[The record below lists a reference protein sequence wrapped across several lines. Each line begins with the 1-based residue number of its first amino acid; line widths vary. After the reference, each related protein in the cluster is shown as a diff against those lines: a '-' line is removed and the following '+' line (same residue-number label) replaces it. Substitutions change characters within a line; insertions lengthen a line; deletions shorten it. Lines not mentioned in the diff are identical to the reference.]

1 MKNRINTDKF
11 KTKIIQKKKEIN
23 IMKKTLRNLVIG
35 AVVTAGIFATSTA
48 ALAAGTQFVQ
58 NDMNF
63 RNGPSTAATII
74 GSVPAG
80 AQVEV
85 IDLQNGWNLVR
96 YNGRTGYI
104 HGGNLG
110 DSYVVKKAPAAN
122 TQNSQAAKPEATQNT
137 QAQAQATKQYFDNN
151 FAGAAQQMQNSQA
164 IKTVSVASGYLAL
177 RNAPSYDASNEFG
190 KLYSGDTVQV
200 VGAASGSYVQVYS
213 AKYGAYGWVN
223 AGFLK

>member
-1 MKNRINTDKF
+1 
-11 KTKIIQKKKEIN
+11 
-23 IMKKTLRNLVIG
+23 MKKTLRNLVIG

-122 TQNSQAAKPEATQNT
+122 TQTSQAAKPAATQNT
-137 QAQAQATKQYFDNN
+137 QAATKQYFDNN
-151 FAGAAQQMQNSQA
+151 FAGSAQQMQNSQA

-213 AKYGAYGWVN
+213 MKYNAYGWVN

>member
-122 TQNSQAAKPEATQNT
+122 TQNNQAAKSAATQNT
-137 QAQAQATKQYFDNN
+137 QAQATKQYFDNN
-151 FAGAAQQMQNSQA
+151 FAGSAQQMQNSQA